1 MDGNLKSKVSSI
13 PTSPGIYF
21 FKNNKDKIIYI
32 GKAKSLRN
40 RVRSYFSGID
50 KKDAKTQVMVRHI
63 VDIDWMV
70 VRSETEALLTEANL
84 IKEHKPRYNV
94 FLKDDKTFP
103 YIRITN
109 EDYPQIEIMRMKNLK
124 KDKHSYFGPYTDA
137 YYLREVLKSIHKIFP
152 QTNQTLKHLK
162 IEGPVPKDE
171 YNEIIEKIKMFLKG
185 RSGDVRFGIKQ
196 KMDEASEN
204 LRYEQAAK
212 YRDQLNAIDN
222 FISKQKKVSH
232 DFMDRDI
239 ISMAADGI
247 SAVCMLIRI
256 RNGHL
261 VGRNRFLIHV
271 ADDKDIAG
279 NVQGFILQH
288 YSASMDYPKEI
299 LLREIKKYIEGPV
312 RERRAL
318 GELDHPESSVI
329 NLQNVSHNV
338 TKIKMVGDDVYGEV
352 EILSTPA
359 GNILKELFRNGIT
372 VGISSRGMG
381 SVQESGNGTVEVQ
394 DDFELLCF
402 DFVSTPSTH
411 GAFMKP
417 AGRSIQELQ
426 EGKIQVPEYKYT
438 NVNNIIRDIICD
450 NTGMC
455 KC

>member
-1 MDGNLKSKVSSI
+1 M
-13 PTSPGIYF
+13 
-21 FKNNKDKIIYI
+21 
-32 GKAKSLRN
+32 
-40 RVRSYFSGID
+40 
-50 KKDAKTQVMVRHI
+50 
-63 VDIDWMV
+63 
-70 VRSETEALLTEANL
+70 LLTEYRPFHVDRQLA
-84 IKEHKPRYNV
+84 E
-94 FLKDDKTFP
+94 
-103 YIRITN
+103 
-109 EDYPQIEIMRMKNLK
+109 
-124 KDKHSYFGPYTDA
+124 A
-137 YYLREVLKSIHKIFP
+137 
-152 QTNQTLKHLK
+152 TLKENRPLT
-162 IEGPVPKDE
+162 V
-171 YNEIIEKIKMFLKG
+171 KG
-185 RSGDVRFGIKQ
+185 VIQRA
-196 KMDEASEN
+196 EAKN
-204 LRYEQAAK
+204 Q
-212 YRDQLNAIDN
+212 
-222 FISKQKKVSH
+222 
-232 DFMDRDI
+232 
-239 ISMAADGI
+239 
-247 SAVCMLIRI
+247 
-256 RNGHL
+256 NGR
-261 VGRNRFLIHV
+261 V
-271 ADDKDIAG
+271 
-279 NVQGFILQH
+279 
-288 YSASMDYPKEI
+288 YPKEI

-450 NTGMC
+450 NTGVC